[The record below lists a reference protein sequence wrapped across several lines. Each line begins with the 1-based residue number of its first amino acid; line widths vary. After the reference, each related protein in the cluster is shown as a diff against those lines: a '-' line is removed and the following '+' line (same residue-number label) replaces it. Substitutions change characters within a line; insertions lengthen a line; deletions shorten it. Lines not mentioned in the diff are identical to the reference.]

1 MKKMILA
8 AVMVFAVSAL
18 QAKVTLQ
25 SGSGAFMNEADAT
38 ALLTFDFEDCVVV
51 SYQAGKVNK
60 DFGSLD
66 DYLEAQQLEKE
77 KVIPQ
82 SFNYDYARSQFN
94 RVNKKG
100 LKLLASEESIMA
112 YKKSLNPDP
121 SMSEKE
127 QKKMAKNFKF
137 LAKWGYVWDE
147 SNVKYNIIVH
157 VDTVSTGSYSPAQA
171 GSLIGSI
178 PGADGGSSMIG
189 WVEVINRANHDVVCE
204 AHIGKFYGQ
213 GGANFQ
219 NRLANVLSACII
231 KELPDIKRLTE
242 KK

>member
-8 AVMVFAVSAL
+8 AVLAFAVSAL

-25 SGSGAFMNEADAT
+25 SGSGAFMNEAGTT
-38 ALLTFDFEDCVVV
+38 ALLSFDFEDCVVV

-60 DFGSLD
+60 DFGTLY

-77 KVIPQ
+77 KAIPQ
-82 SFNYDYARSQFN
+82 SYNYDFARAQFN
-94 RVNKKG
+94 KANKKG
-100 LKLLASEESIMA
+100 MKLLASQEQIDA

-121 SMSEKE
+121 NMTEKE
-127 QKKMAKNFKF
+127 KKKMEKNFKF
-137 LAKWGYVWDE
+137 LAKWGYVWDD

-219 NRLANVLSACII
+219 NRLANVVSACVA
-231 KELPDIKRLTE
+231 KELPDIKKLTA
-242 KK
+242 K